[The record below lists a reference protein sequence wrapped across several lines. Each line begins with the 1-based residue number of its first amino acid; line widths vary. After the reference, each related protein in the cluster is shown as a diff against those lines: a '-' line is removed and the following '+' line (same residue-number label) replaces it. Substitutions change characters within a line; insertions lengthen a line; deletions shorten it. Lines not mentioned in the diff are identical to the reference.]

1 MKRSA
6 QSGGIWEGAR
16 FAGTMERGKIL
27 RFRITGFFLAFAG
40 LPLGALADQVTM
52 KNGDRITGTI
62 QKSDGKT
69 LTMKSDYAGVIT
81 LPLDAVTQIKTDKP
95 LSVALKDGQT
105 IQGTVSASGGK
116 VEVAATPTPR
126 EVPASDV
133 TAMRDADEEKAYE
146 KLQHPSWDELW
157 NGNVSVGLAGT
168 AGNSQTFSFTTGM
181 NATRVTN
188 TDKTTVYFTAVK
200 ASSTINGVSADTA
213 QAVRGGWAYDH
224 NVGARFFV
232 SSFND
237 YEYDKFQG
245 LNLRVDLGG
254 GLGYTLIKSDSTI
267 FSVQA
272 GADYNHSS
280 FMQGTVGVVGPP
292 TSAAELYW
300 GDDYSVKLSKRSSL
314 VQSFRMFNDVSQ
326 LGLYR
331 VSFDATAATQV
342 KKWLTW
348 NVTLS
353 DRYLSDPVPG
363 RKTNDVIYSTGVG
376 IAFSH

>member
-1 MKRSA
+1 MTVS
-6 QSGGIWEGAR
+6 
-16 FAGTMERGKIL
+16 
-27 RFRITGFFLAFAG
+27 
-40 LPLGALADQVTM
+40 PLALADRVTM
-52 KNGDRITGTI
+52 KNGDRYTGTI

-81 LPLDAVTQIKTDKP
+81 LPMDAVTAIHTDKP
-95 LSVALKDGQT
+95 LSVVLKDGQT
-105 IQGTVSASGGK
+105 IQGAVSASGGK
-116 VEVAATPTPR
+116 VEVATATAPR
-126 EVPASDV
+126 EVAVGDV
-133 TAMRDADEEKAYE
+133 TALRDAEEEAAYE
-146 KLQHPSWDELW
+146 RLQHPSWDELW
-157 NGNVSVGLAGT
+157 NGNVSLGLAGT
-168 AGNSQTFSFTTGM
+168 AGNSETFSFTTGM

-200 ASSTINGVSADTA
+200 ASSAINGVSADTA

-224 NVGARFFV
+224 NIGSRFFV

-254 GLGYTLIKSDSTI
+254 GLGYTLLKSDATA
-267 FSVQA
+267 FSLQA

-280 FMQGTVGVVGPP
+280 FMQGTVGAAAPP

-300 GDDYSVKLSKRSSL
+300 GDDYSLKLSKNSSL

-331 VSFDATAATQV
+331 MNFDAGATAQL

-363 RKTNDVIYSTGVG
+363 RKTNDVIYSTGLG